1 MSSSDVVYYNIT
13 IATTSVGVDTVNASI
28 VAQNTLPILDNPS
41 EYYGSIVRLNTPQF
55 EIPLAYFDVE
65 VDSSGNVPDINRGVY
80 KFTVAWGS
88 VTASGVLTTVSSNTQ
103 NVMWEQQDFTASPIP
118 INGQPKTQSNYYFVY
133 DYETVINLWNKAIA
147 TAYATVQSAVG
158 APLVVNQPPFFY
170 YNPNTQVIELY
181 SVQSYSEYTNSG
193 NFLQLFSND
202 IMQPLIHG
210 FKYFIINNA
219 PKSILF
225 NIQSYPN
232 SMTPLNNVSFGM
244 PAVNYIKVQQEYV
257 SLNYWNM
264 LRNIYITTTMPVQQE
279 GYYIGNSNNFIGQN
293 LLLQSTLTDYIPD
306 LTGGQQAGVAGSQ
319 FIYNASSLWRIFQ
332 LNSHTPLYNFSAS
345 IFFADQNNYI
355 WPLALFTK
363 QQVNIKFMFIKKHLI
378 SNLLKSKV

>member
-1 MSSSDVVYYNIT
+1 MSDVIYYNIT
-13 IATTSVGVDTVNASI
+13 ISTTTVGVDTINASI

-55 EIPLAYFDVE
+55 EIPVAYFDVE
-65 VDSSGNVPDINRGVY
+65 IDPSGNVPYINQGVY

-88 VTASGVLTTVSSNTQ
+88 ITASGVLSTVSQNTQ
-103 NVMWEQQDFTASPIP
+103 NVMWVQQDFTAKPVP
-118 INGQPKTQSNYYFVY
+118 INGQPKTQSSYYFVY
-133 DYETVINLWNKAIA
+133 DYETMINLWNTALA

-158 APLVVNQPPFFY
+158 APLVANQPPFFY
-170 YNPNTQVIELY
+170 YNPNTQIIELY
-181 SVQSYSEYTNSG
+181 SVQSVSEYTNSG
-193 NFLQLFSND
+193 NFLQVFCND
-202 IMQPLIHG
+202 IMQPYVHG
-210 FKYFIINNA
+210 FKYYLVNY
-219 PKSILF
+219 PTTSLLF

-232 SMTPLNNVSFGM
+232 SLTPINNVSFGS

-264 LRNIYITTTMPVQQE
+264 LRNIFITTTMPVQQE
-279 GYYIGNSNNFIGQN
+279 GYYIGNGNNTIGQN

-306 LTGGQQAGVAGSQ
+306 LTAGQQAGVAGSQ

-332 LNSHTPLYNFSAS
+332 INSHTPLYNFSAALY
-345 IFFADQNNYI
+345 FTDQNNYQ
-355 WPLALFTK
+355 WPLGLFTK

-378 SNLLKSKV
+378 ANFLKSKV